1 MNVIL
6 CPRHGVSMGFA
17 TGVGQAKSTALRFL
31 CLSLAKLRVAALS
44 ISDFFFLG
52 HILTYPRIY
61 IIYVLCSNFHLYLSN
76 LLVSI
81 RRRNMFLDLLFLGY
95 IFINHP

>member
-44 ISDFFFLG
+44 ISDFFFK
-52 HILTYPRIY
+52 TY
-61 IIYVLCSNFHLYLSN
+61 SNFPSYLYYL
-76 LLVSI
+76 
-81 RRRNMFLDLLFLGY
+81 RTLFDFSL
-95 IFINHP
+95 ISM